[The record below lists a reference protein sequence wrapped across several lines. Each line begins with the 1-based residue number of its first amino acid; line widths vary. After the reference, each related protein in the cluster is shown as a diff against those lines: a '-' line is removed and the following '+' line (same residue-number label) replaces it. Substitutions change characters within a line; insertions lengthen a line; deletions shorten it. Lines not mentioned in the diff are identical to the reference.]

1 MYFQDT
7 NGNLHWL
14 SDDDIAR
21 GGMSLL
27 PQGCIQITDEQAATI
42 QAAIPKP
49 INNVG
54 AVANIQ
60 NSILMRKL
68 KRMVK

>member
-27 PQGCIQITDEQAATI
+27 PQGCIQITDEQAARSPRDP
-42 QAAIPKP
+42 AR
-49 INNVG
+49 
-54 AVANIQ
+54 
-60 NSILMRKL
+60 SI
-68 KRMVK
+68 